1 MGGGGIDIRVPIGL
15 MFFIVGAIIT
25 GYGAATYGDD
35 MYAAHSLGIDIN
47 LWWGLCLI
55 LFALVM
61 LALAWNASKKHKK
74 VRSSPH

>member
-25 GYGAATYGDD
+25 GYGAVTNGDD
-35 MYAAHSLGIDIN
+35 MYAAHSLGINVN

-61 LALAWNASKKHKK
+61 LALAWNAARKHKK
-74 VRSSPH
+74 EIFSSQ

>member
-25 GYGAATYGDD
+25 GYGAATNGDD
-35 MYAAHSLGIDIN
+35 MYSTHSLGININ

-61 LALAWNASKKHKK
+61 LALAWNAARKHKK
-74 VRSSPH
+74 EIFSS